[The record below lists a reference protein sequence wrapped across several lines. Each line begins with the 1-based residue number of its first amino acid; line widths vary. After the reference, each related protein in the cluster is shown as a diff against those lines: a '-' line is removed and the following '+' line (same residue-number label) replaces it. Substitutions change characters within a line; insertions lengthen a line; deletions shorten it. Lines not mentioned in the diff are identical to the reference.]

1 MRIRSVRT
9 AVVEANYDW
18 TFVRIEA
25 DDGLTGTGECFF
37 APGLTAII
45 RDLREVVIGEDP
57 RHVDRLTRRLQ
68 RAASGSG
75 AVSGIVYNAI
85 TGIEAALLDL
95 VGKALGVPVWQL
107 LGGRFRDEVR
117 LYADCHAGTGLE
129 SYGPALSPRTPA
141 WYVER
146 RELLPE
152 GDELSPEAY
161 ARRAREAAALGFDA
175 LKFDLDAGADTQ
187 EGQLRALTAAEIES
201 MAARVGAVRDAVGPG
216 VDLALDCH
224 WRYPLADV
232 VRIAK
237 AMEPF
242 GLLWLEDPVPPF
254 NPQSFLTLRQ
264 STSVP
269 LCTGENLFLRH
280 GFRELIE
287 RQAVHFVSPDLQ
299 KVGGLLEARRIA
311 DHAEMYDLLVA
322 PHCIA
327 GPLGTMASVHLC
339 AAIPNFAV
347 LEFHG
352 QDVPFWEELVSE
364 VPGSRF
370 QVPGQGGGI
379 IRNGRIA
386 VPDAPG
392 FGVELNEEAA
402 RRYVKPGEPF
412 FE

>member
-1 MRIRSVRT
+1 MKIKRVTT

-18 TFVRIEA
+18 TFVRIEG
-25 DDGLTGTGECFF
+25 DNGLTGLGECFF

-45 RDLREVVIGEDP
+45 RDLREVIVGEDP

-68 RAASGSG
+68 RAASGAGSI
-75 AVSGIVYNAI
+75 AGIVHNAI

-95 VGKALGVPVWQL
+95 VGKAHGAPVWQL
-107 LGGRFRDEVR
+107 LGGRHRDEVR
-117 LYADCHAGTGLE
+117 IYADCHAGIGLE
-129 SYGPALSPRTPA
+129 SYGPALTPREPE
-141 WYVER
+141 WYRKALAGLEAQ
-146 RELLPE
+146 ESLA
-152 GDELSPEAY
+152 PEAF
-161 ARRAREAAALGFDA
+161 AARARQAVAAGFDA
-175 LKFDLDAGADTQ
+175 LKFDLDADADPT
-187 EGQLRALTAAEIES
+187 EGQNRALSSREIEL
-201 MAARVGAVRDAVGPG
+201 MAARVAAVREAVGPD

-224 WRYPLADV
+224 WRYPLPDV
-232 VRIAK
+232 IRIAR
-237 AMEPF
+237 ALEPYD
-242 GLLWLEDPVPPF
+242 LLWLEDAVPPY
-254 NPQSFLTLRQ
+254 NTRSFLTLRQ

-287 RQAVHFVSPDLQ
+287 SQAVHLISPDLQ

-327 GPLGTMASVHLC
+327 SAIGTVASVHLC

-352 QDVPFWEELVSE
+352 QDVPFWDEILTGLPRPV
-364 VPGSRF
+364 
-370 QVPGQGGGI
+370 
-379 IRNGRIA
+379 IRNGRVR

-392 FGVELNEEAA
+392 FGVELNEEVA
-402 RRYVKPGEPF
+402 RAYAKPGEGF
-412 FE
+412 FEA